1 MAKVFISYRRKDSQM
16 AAGRLA
22 HSLRAHFGASQVFR
36 DKESIQPGA
45 DWVSAIGREISS
57 GGVML
62 ALIGCE
68 WSEAR
73 DDAGARRLDD
83 PDDPNRQELV
93 SALAAGA
100 TVIPVLVEGAKM
112 PERETLPED
121 LRKLARRNALKLRDD
136 EWDNDIRKMI
146 SAMAA
151 CGVVADA
158 PQGSDQKAEERTAD
172 EVSSAIRPALAHSPL
187 STAAARQ
194 STGNAANKKAALA
207 GLAAVVVFAGWGAM
221 QSVQRSHDKAAM
233 PAEIAAAVSSSTAA
247 DGSAYGAAPAA
258 APSLSVS
265 KFATSPASNVAA
277 TPAIGNAANNASNIE
292 SEEIKMQIK
301 KLGQMQRAQSKLLD
315 SMDQEAKNAIRHIKG
330 G

>member
-83 PDDPNRQELV
+83 PNDPNRQELV

-158 PQGSDQKAEERTAD
+158 PQGSDQKAEERAAD

-194 STGNAANKKAALA
+194 STGHATRKKAALA
-207 GLAAVVVFAGWGAM
+207 GLAAVVVFAGWAAM

-233 PAEIAAAVSSSTAA
+233 PAEIAAAVSSSTVA
-247 DGSAYGAAPAA
+247 DDSAYSAAPAG
-258 APSLSVS
+258 PSLSIS
-265 KFATSPASNVAA
+265 KFATSRPTSNVAD
-277 TPAIGNAANNASNIE
+277 TPAIGNAANIE